1 MDSNKKLKIQNNVLR
16 RMIKEVKHYDK
27 ELKLNEEI
35 LNKMNLEG
43 KDKYDI
49 KKQMELV
56 EESKIMVSYSNKLLD
71 KEKEKLETILNDVSE
86 DPNLDYN
93 LINDSE
99 SIFNSL

>member
-35 LNKMNLEG
+35 LNNMNLEG

>member
-71 KEKEKLETILNDVSE
+71 KEQEKLETILNDVSE